1 MRIGAER
8 RRWRG
13 GDGGLCLCPSGIE
26 DQRSQARERL
36 FRHYSSTVVFIT
48 IIFFQALKQCRI
60 GGSGRGTWGG
70 ARWLSCGVPG
80 CGGAQ
85 LSPSQSQDG
94 PQQDGGGV
102 PGSESGGS
110 GGVARGGG
118 EGGKGG
124 GYLAGARL
132 EQLAQLVTQQF
143 AILRSPEPLL
153 ISADS

>member
-36 FRHYSSTVVFIT
+36 FRYYSSTVVFIT